1 MRTDI
6 RITDYN
12 RFMNHVE
19 MRKLPKVFL
28 LIIIT
33 SFSFLPFCQ
42 SQTVVI
48 IDFYGRGYDRSAAN
62 HCITFKVGDT
72 IPVTDNEAAF
82 KEFKTHLGRCL
93 AELPGIKQLETSF
106 ICCGETDNSWI
117 AYIGLDTSAATAST
131 KKYTAN

>member
-1 MRTDI
+1 MR
-6 RITDYN
+6 
-12 RFMNHVE
+12 
-19 MRKLPKVFL
+19 
-28 LIIIT
+28 IIT
-33 SFSFLPFCQ
+33 KISLVFFFISFSVLTICQ
-42 SQTVVI
+42 SQTVGI
-48 IDFYGRGYDRSAAN
+48 IDFYGRGYDRSEAN

-72 IPVTDNEAAF
+72 IPLTDNEAAF

-131 KKYTAN
+131 KKYTANLSLP